1 MGASEQVCK
10 DAGQLK
16 ESTHQ
21 RSQEIAMA
29 SVSNANHLNTFLLAR
44 GREGRERERS
54 GERGKGEDEM
64 WGEGGLEGRG
74 REGESQGRDG
84 REGEG

>member
-1 MGASEQVCK
+1 MEGEAEFIFNKLWGEVDRHVCK
-10 DAGQLK
+10 DAKQLK

-44 GREGRERERS
+44 GREGRESLVARRTYTNAF
-54 GERGKGEDEM
+54 
-64 WGEGGLEGRG
+64 
-74 REGESQGRDG
+74 
-84 REGEG
+84 